1 MGPPGD
7 SSMGG
12 ARGPQDSEA
21 NRKNSAARPVG
32 NTVSL
37 RQDRYF
43 YQLHLNRRNETLI
56 GRVLGSAVGAENVSL
71 SRIQSF
77 RISDV
82 WKDEIPSH
90 AFLILETVCVIP
102 K

>member
-1 MGPPGD
+1 MKIHENPRIPIEK
-7 SSMGG
+7 SREKSRKSMKIHENP
-12 ARGPQDSEA
+12 RHHIEKSRE
-21 NRKNSAARPVG
+21 K
-32 NTVSL
+32 
-37 RQDRYF
+37 
-43 YQLHLNRRNETLI
+43 LI

-90 AFLILETVCVIP
+90 AFLILGTVCVIP

>member
-1 MGPPGD
+1 MVVAVPAL
-7 SSMGG
+7 M
-12 ARGPQDSEA
+12 EA
-21 NRKNSAARPVG
+21 AAMRAVKVAVESHSIAASRARPW
-32 NTVSL
+32 L
-37 RQDRYF
+37 
-43 YQLHLNRRNETLI
+43 LLI

-90 AFLILETVCVIP
+90 DFLILETV
-102 K
+102 